1 MATNKLTNFKKSL
14 KKFFENDLL
23 LDSVLTIVIFAVMI
37 LIISNPNRYTSGTVE
52 GLKLFFYKVF
62 PGLFPFMLLT
72 KLLTELG
79 VLFKVTGKFDGVSR
93 KVFGTPGISLYAFLM
108 SIISG
113 YPIGAKIISDL
124 YQKGM
129 ITEEDA
135 RKMSVFC
142 TTSGPIF
149 VFGTVG
155 AFMFKNYTFG
165 VVLYVSH
172 ILSSIVLGILYHL
185 ISSRKKNE
193 NTIHYAPVI
202 EFKKRQN
209 IMAECIN
216 STINSLF
223 VVGAYITLFYLLTEL
238 LESLKVFDFII
249 NILAGLGAKSDHSKG
264 IIYGILEVT
273 RGAQE
278 LSFVGGPIALV
289 LTSAVLSFSGLSII
303 MQSMAFLKDAKIKAH
318 KFILTKILHA
328 LLSALLCYILIL
340 IFL

>member
-14 KKFFENDLL
+14 KKFFENDML
-23 LDSVLTIVIFAVMI
+23 LDSILTIVIFAVML

-79 VLFKVTGKFDGVSR
+79 VLFKVTGKFDRVSR

-113 YPIGAKIISDL
+113 YPIGARIICDL

-149 VFGTVG
+149 VIGTIG
-155 AFMFKNYTFG
+155 SFMFKNYTFG
-165 VVLYVSH
+165 VILYVSH
-172 ILSSIVLGILYHL
+172 ILSSIALGILYHL
-185 ISSRKKNE
+185 ITSRKKVE
-193 NTIHYAPVI
+193 NSSCYTPVI

-209 IMAECIN
+209 IMAECVT

-249 NILAGLGAKSDHSKG
+249 NILAGFGANSGYSKG

-278 LSFVGGPIALV
+278 LSFIGDPIALA
-289 LTSAVLSFSGLSII
+289 LTCSVLSFSGFSII
-303 MQSMAFLKDAKIKAH
+303 MQSMAFLRETKIKTH

-340 IFL
+340 VFL